1 MLKSFLRRRR
11 VVGLDI
17 GSGSVKAL
25 AQEGR
30 GNDLAITGLGSAP
43 VAAETQVQQVSQA
56 IHLAMADAGADG
68 EPVVASVG
76 GPEVVIRQVSL
87 PPLPSSRILP
97 ALEIAVLHLESGND
111 PGRRQRW
118 KRHLANHHLRASR

>member
-1 MLKSFLRRRR
+1 MIGPAAAVRAPTSRKHKGPMLKSFLRRRR

-25 AQEGR
+25 ALEGR
-30 GNDLAITGLGSAP
+30 GDDLVITGLGSAP

-68 EPVVASVG
+68 EPVVAAVG
-76 GPEVVIRQVSL
+76 GPEGVIRQGT
-87 PPLPSSRILP
+87 LP
-97 ALEIAVLHLESGND
+97 ALPAARVIPPPRSE
-111 PGRRQRW
+111 
-118 KRHLANHHLRASR
+118 